1 MIRKMTIDEENGCR
15 RSRLTSHAKVEDSV
29 IFSFP
34 RTENDP
40 PTPRVGKRAEDVVL
54 SALNSREKT
63 EGSDVF
69 FSGSGGNS
77 STSSV
82 GRGAWDVVWSALDI
96 LPLVARVGKNT
107 VV

>member
-40 PTPRVGKRAEDVVL
+40 STPRVGKRAEDAVL
-54 SALNSREKT
+54 SVPNSREKRKA
-63 EGSDVF
+63 VI
-69 FSGSGGNS
+69 FSFLGLRVNNRRRRLIK
-77 STSSV
+77 
-82 GRGAWDVVWSALDI
+82 GRGTWFGV
-96 LPLVARVGKNT
+96 R
-107 VV
+107 